1 MSSVL
6 RYGFSRN
13 QKYVIDPT
21 DIQVLLSDQ
30 IMNTCILL
38 ELKCDGTLIG
48 SDEKSSLA
56 MLIFFLYAC
65 LHSSLETI

>member
-48 SDEKSSLA
+48 SDEKSNFSNVDFFSLCMSA
-56 MLIFFLYAC
+56 FF
-65 LHSSLETI
+65 T